1 MIGLNTPNSAE
12 AFFGKPIHVYTR
24 AEAIADGVL
33 VDATI
38 GDFAEVSRQHFPRRH
53 VAMTIGLFDLIEKA
67 VENKKYSNDYRGVWH
82 DILHMSRVYCKQVA
96 PDTRLFQVIITG
108 TGRRRIHVLKSVRHV
123 DEQGRPCMTY
133 MLPNED

>member
-1 MIGLNTPNSAE
+1 MISVNTQNPVE

-24 AEAIADGVL
+24 AQAIADGVL

-38 GDFAEVSRQHFPRRH
+38 GDLAEVSRQHFPRRH
-53 VAMTIGLFDLIEKA
+53 VAMTAGLFALIEKA
-67 VENKKYSNDYRGVWH
+67 VENKKYCNDYRGVWH
-82 DILHMSRVYCKQVA
+82 DILHMSQVYAKKVA

-108 TGRRRIHVLKSVRHV
+108 TGRRRIHVLKSVRHA
-123 DEQGRPCMTY
+123 DDQGRPCITY